1 MERSQ
6 PSQSSNLS
14 RIEANAGAPVKP
26 ERTIEKKS
34 KNKGVNP
41 FPNDLGSIGT
51 ETTNQKN
58 KAIAN
63 QAIQEINKKKGEEPD
78 NSNSSQHLV
87 MKAIVKNPKDQ
98 ERYDR
103 ALLKDRMYDKRLKA
117 AFQISDPHLK
127 EVALKAIVDD
137 SGKTEEDGI
146 NYGEIYNRYY
156 SDILSLSDKSIQQKI
171 LKLIIYS
178 ATSINYCFECALAL
192 EDEVEKQKASLR
204 IATDEDEYDD
214 HPVDC
219 FKSLL
224 LYRLSRGDE
233 NTFKEI
239 CYQMALHPWEAVS
252 DTCFNRLDIKL
263 MAAILLC
270 SKLKDSR
277 FWPKAD
283 YKDIFEVCEK
293 KSLLQ
298 DLKKLETFF
307 EMSTGNSEDPYHEKQ
322 QEAFFRIAKKTPELP
337 DDLPEDDGDIFC
349 IFSRL
354 NESCLQAANRLT
366 DPAQREKAYIHIA
379 SLAKHPFEKSLDDV
393 LYFQKAWLDAANKIS
408 DPGQKNNALLGI
420 HNCKYNGYGLSHR
433 LSYLKGLE
441 KKSVEFQT
449 ELQFILSCDLAFHLE
464 NKIFFRVGDAVM
476 QIFAYKNILDKNGYR
491 GMFNAQSKTLG
502 IHGISTASI
511 CCDMESLDDNTEMD
525 AFSLMNTATRIFT
538 TITSINVDLIKGL
551 PFSEL
556 FLGCSSPLPRG
567 FSKKLGVNFDDLAM
581 IQFKP
586 EIKRYVFL
594 LDELSRIKDLS
605 GLLEEIIQKMLQE
618 ENERISAASELPEEE
633 KEAMKSIAQVMHMQ
647 SDPSKLSEDNKRIL
661 ENYYQD
667 KGLKAGILRFI
678 EQKSLSDGERLLDYY
693 LFFKGNSFLSNKEM
707 EDTLY
712 AETLTSKERLDLL
725 RIMKAKTKEKII
737 PQIDYPLNH
746 SNKIKNLL
754 TIWYKENGIGLKES
768 EQAES
773 IPQSILKCFVSMTL
787 ERNYISQLMRV
798 IENPYKKRFAGTKVA
813 ARGDHSEDSMQG

>member
-34 KNKGVNP
+34 KNKDANP
-41 FPNDLGSIGT
+41 FPNDLGSMGT

-103 ALLKDRMYDKRLKA
+103 ALLKDRMYDKRFEA

-146 NYGEIYNRYY
+146 NYGKIFCRYF

-192 EDEVEKQKASLR
+192 EDEVEKQKASLM
-204 IATDEDEYDD
+204 IATNEDEYDD
-214 HPVDC
+214 RPVDC

-252 DTCFNRLDIKL
+252 DICFNRLDIKL
-263 MAAILLC
+263 MASILLC
-270 SKLKDSR
+270 SKLKEPR

-283 YKDIFEVCEK
+283 YKDIFAVCEK

-322 QEAFFRIAKKTPELP
+322 QEAFFRIATETP
-337 DDLPEDDGDIFC
+337 DLPEEDGDIFC

-354 NESCLQAANRLT
+354 NESCLQAANHLT
-366 DPAQREKAYIHIA
+366 DPAQRQEAYIHIA

-408 DPGQKNNALLGI
+408 DPGQKNKALLGI

-464 NKIFFRVGDAVM
+464 NKIFFRAGDAVM
-476 QIFAYKNILDKNGYR
+476 QIFAYKNILDKNSYR

-525 AFSLMNTATRIFT
+525 AFSLMNIATRIFT
-538 TITSINVDLIKGL
+538 TIKSINVDLIKGR

-556 FLGCSSPLPRG
+556 SLGFSSPLPRG

-605 GLLEEIIQKMLQE
+605 GLLEEIIQEMLQE
-618 ENERISAASELPEEE
+618 QNERISAASELPEEE
-633 KEAMKSIAQVMHMQ
+633 KESMKSIAQVMHMQ
-647 SDPSKLSEDNKRIL
+647 SDPSKLSEGNKRIL

-667 KGLKAGILRFI
+667 KGLNEGILRFI
-678 EQKSLSDGERLLDYY
+678 EQKSLRDGERLLDYY

-712 AETLTSKERLDLL
+712 AETLTSKERLYLL
-725 RIMKAKTKEKII
+725 RIMKAKTKEIGI
-737 PQIDYPLNH
+737 SQVDYLLNV
-746 SNKIKNLL
+746 SDQIKNSLK
-754 TIWYKENGIGLKES
+754 TWFKINGIGLNES